1 MLSPAS
7 KPPVMT
13 NSDTEDDK
21 SAVAGLKSSLIS
33 RNITL
38 NGHRTSMRLEP
49 AMWNALIEICRREK
63 LSIHQICSLVA
74 QHKSEESSFTAAVR
88 VFAMSYYKAAATEEG
103 HQKAGHGTAFLF
115 SAKRDFA
122 ALNPRAAYQQIQ
134 EQQRSDGR
142 SDGRADGRPQART
155 DIRITG

>member
-1 MLSPAS
+1 MTQHHSQTPA
-7 KPPVMT
+7 T
-13 NSDTEDDK
+13 NLEQHEEI
-21 SAVAGLKSSLIS
+21 AGLKSSLIS

-63 LSIHQICSLVA
+63 LSIHQICSMVA
-74 QHKSEESSFTAAVR
+74 QHKAQETSFTAAVR
-88 VFAMSYYKAAATEEG
+88 VFAMSYYKAAATEDG

-122 ALNPRAAYQQIQ
+122 ALNPNTAFQVNENRTLEVRNELRAA
-134 EQQRSDGR
+134 G
-142 SDGRADGRPQART
+142 
-155 DIRITG
+155 

>member
-1 MLSPAS
+1 MLPNASNLATVAYAQDQQHETAS
-7 KPPVMT
+7 KQEM
-13 NSDTEDDK
+13 
-21 SAVAGLKSSLIS
+21 AAIKSSLIS

-63 LSIHQICSLVA
+63 LNIHQICSLVA
-74 QHKSEESSFTAAVR
+74 QHKAEETSFTAAVR
-88 VFAMSYYKAAATEEG
+88 VFAMSYFKAAATEEG

-122 ALNPRAAYQQIQ
+122 ALNPRMAQNAGQ
-134 EQQRSDGR
+134 EQ
-142 SDGRADGRPQART
+142 RAAS
-155 DIRITG
+155 

>member
-1 MLSPAS
+1 MHAASSKQSHTNHSVSNASPDISQEES
-7 KPPVMT
+7 KSPM
-13 NSDTEDDK
+13 
-21 SAVAGLKSSLIS
+21 AALKSSLIS

-63 LSIHQICSLVA
+63 LNIHQICSLVA

-88 VFAMSYYKAAATEEG
+88 VFAMSYYKAASTEEG

-122 ALNPRAAYQQIQ
+122 ALNPRMAYPTQEPLRDVRDMRDPLRAA
-134 EQQRSDGR
+134 G
-142 SDGRADGRPQART
+142 
-155 DIRITG
+155 

>member
-1 MLSPAS
+1 MEDFMMASYVPKHEPKQVALSENE
-7 KPPVMT
+7 KD
-13 NSDTEDDK
+13 DTK
-21 SAVAGLKSSLIS
+21 SALSGLKSSLIS

-63 LSIHQICSLVA
+63 LSIHQICSMVA
-74 QHKSEESSFTAAVR
+74 QHKAIETSFTAAVR

-122 ALNPRAAYQQIQ
+122 ALSPN
-134 EQQRSDGR
+134 
-142 SDGRADGRPQART
+142 ADNTNGGERT
-155 DIRITG
+155 

>member
-1 MLSPAS
+1 MTQHNSQNVLTNVATSPEQKEEITAI
-7 KPPVMT
+7 
-13 NSDTEDDK
+13 
-21 SAVAGLKSSLIS
+21 KSSLIS

-63 LSIHQICSLVA
+63 LSIHQICSMVA
-74 QHKSEESSFTAAVR
+74 QHKAEETSFTAAMR
-88 VFAMSYYKAAATEEG
+88 VFAMSYYKAAATEDG

-122 ALNPRAAYQQIQ
+122 ALNPTSNAHTVFHAN
-134 EQQRSDGR
+134 EV
-142 SDGRADGRPQART
+142 
-155 DIRITG
+155 RIPDVRNELRVAS

>member
-1 MLSPAS
+1 MIPTDS
-7 KPPVMT
+7 KPSTMT
-13 NSDTEDDK
+13 NTATEDEK
-21 SAVAGLKSSLIS
+21 PELAGIKSSLIS

-63 LSIHQICSLVA
+63 LSIHQICGLVA
-74 QHKSEESSFTAAVR
+74 QHKAEETSFTAAVR

-122 ALNPRAAYQQIQ
+122 ALNPRAAYQATQQ
-134 EQQRSDGR
+134 EPQHNFRDNL
-142 SDGRADGRPQART
+142 RAAG
-155 DIRITG
+155 

>member
-1 MLSPAS
+1 MLPSSTNLATVNQIHDAHEATTS
-7 KPPVMT
+7 KQEM
-13 NSDTEDDK
+13 
-21 SAVAGLKSSLIS
+21 AAIKSSLIS

-63 LSIHQICSLVA
+63 LNIHQICALVA
-74 QHKSEESSFTAAVR
+74 QHKAEETSFTAAVR
-88 VFAMSYYKAAATEEG
+88 VFAMSYFKAAATEEG

-122 ALNPRAAYQQIQ
+122 ALNPRIAHATGTDQRAA
-134 EQQRSDGR
+134 G
-142 SDGRADGRPQART
+142 
-155 DIRITG
+155 

>member
-1 MLSPAS
+1 MLPVAS
-7 KPPVMT
+7 KPSELPNT
-13 NSDTEDDK
+13 PPEGEK
-21 SAVAGLKSSLIS
+21 AEIAGLKSSLIS

-38 NGHRTSMRLEP
+38 DGHRTSMRLEP

-74 QHKSEESSFTAAVR
+74 QHKAEESSFTAAVR

-122 ALNPRAAYQQIQ
+122 ALNPKAQYQATQQEPQHNARESYRAV
-134 EQQRSDGR
+134 G
-142 SDGRADGRPQART
+142 
-155 DIRITG
+155 

>member
-1 MLSPAS
+1 MYSSAS
-7 KPPVMT
+7 KSSPLTDMT
-13 NSDTEDDK
+13 QPS
-21 SAVAGLKSSLIS
+21 SAVEGQHAMMGLKSSLIS

-38 NGHRTSMRLEP
+38 DGHRTSMRLEP

-74 QHKSEESSFTAAVR
+74 QHKAEETSFTAAVR

-122 ALNPRAAYQQIQ
+122 SLNPRANHQSPQ
-134 EQQRSDGR
+134 EQRSEGHV
-142 SDGRADGRPQART
+142 G
-155 DIRITG
+155 

>member
-1 MLSPAS
+1 MVPNAAKLSIRTDS
-7 KPPVMT
+7 H
-13 NSDTEDDK
+13 SEDDK
-21 SAVAGLKSSLIS
+21 SEMTGLKSSLIS

-74 QHKSEESSFTAAVR
+74 QHKGEESSFTAAVR

-122 ALNPRAAYQQIQ
+122 SLNPRAAFQQMQ
-134 EQQRSDGR
+134 ESRREAQLDKAL
-142 SDGRADGRPQART
+142 DARAAG
-155 DIRITG
+155 

>member
-1 MLSPAS
+1 MVSNAS
-7 KPPVMT
+7 NLAVMPEPT
-13 NSDTEDDK
+13 SHEIKQELT
-21 SAVAGLKSSLIS
+21 GLKSSLIS

-63 LSIHQICSLVA
+63 LSIHQICSMVA
-74 QHKSEESSFTAAVR
+74 QYKAQETSFTAAVR

-122 ALNPRAAYQQIQ
+122 ALNPNLNLPSPTEQRAA
-134 EQQRSDGR
+134 G
-142 SDGRADGRPQART
+142 
-155 DIRITG
+155 